1 MELMCTDS
9 VLTGRDHRPEPPYP
23 DPHRLPARTQ
33 EATQKDPQNHQ
44 EILQGPSTASRCQ
57 RGRQGP
63 EEGRARVVSFG
74 REYYAGG
81 RLEPYAALG
90 RGV

>member
-1 MELMCTDS
+1 MRS
-9 VLTGRDHRPEPPYP
+9 YSAFIGRDCRPEPPYP
-23 DPHRLPARTQ
+23 HPHRFPARTQ